1 MPSVTS
7 ADVVVLGGGP
17 GGSVCAARLASLGRR
32 VVVLER
38 DRHPRFHLGESLLP
52 GSLDVLDAIGVLD
65 AVRSRFIVKR
75 GARFVDGADG
85 SRAVRYTFADA
96 FRPRWDSAF
105 QVPRDEFDELLFRH
119 AGRCGAM
126 LREGWRGERVVYEDG
141 RAVGVDA
148 VAADGSHE
156 RIDARFVV
164 DATGRE
170 AMTARAAGGLERIG
184 GLDHTALF
192 MQVRGGFRDE
202 GDREGDIQ
210 IVLFGHDL
218 SGRRG
223 GVAASSAGAP
233 SSGDAASPAH
243 DPSIRGWFWL
253 IPFADGR
260 TSVGAVVPSGWVRA
274 QGGEGGPGRLFESAL
289 DLAPAVREM
298 LVGSERLFAPRATGD
313 FSFRVKVLRGPGWLA
328 VGDAAGFIDP
338 LFSTGVHLAITGAL
352 SAGNAIHRVLDAGPV
367 GASSVGASSVGA
379 IDAAAESTLATW
391 EREHRAGVELF
402 LGAVQAFYS
411 NELVSYLFAEPQ
423 HPFLRR
429 AITSLLAGD
438 VFDGDAVWSRELR
451 TRFPSR

>member
-1 MPSVTS
+1 MPSC
-7 ADVVVLGGGP
+7 DVVVLGGGP
-17 GGSVCAARLASLGRR
+17 GGSVCAARLAALGRR

-85 SRAVRYTFADA
+85 ARTVRYAFAEA

-119 AGRCGAM
+119 AGGCGAI
-126 LREGWRGERVVYEDG
+126 LREGWSGERVIYEG
-141 RAVGVDA
+141 ARAAGVEA
-148 VAADGSHE
+148 VAADGSRE

-164 DATGRE
+164 DATGRD
-170 AMTARAAGGLERIG
+170 AMTARAAGALERIG
-184 GLDHTALF
+184 GLEHTALF
-192 MQVRGGFRDE
+192 TQVRGGFRDV

-210 IVLFGHDL
+210 IVLFGHEL
-218 SGRRG
+218 
-223 GVAASSAGAP
+223 AGAP
-233 SSGDAASPAH
+233 SSTPS
-243 DPSIRGWFWL
+243 DPSRRGWFWL

-260 TSVGAVVPSGWVRA
+260 SSVGAVVSSSWVRA
-274 QGGEGGPGRLFESAL
+274 QGGEGGAGRLFEGAL
-289 DLAPAVREM
+289 DLAPAMREM
-298 LVGSERLFAPRATGD
+298 LAGSERLFTPRATGD

-338 LFSTGVHLAITGAL
+338 LFSTGTHLAMTGAL
-352 SAGNAIHRVLDAGPV
+352 RAADAIHRVLGADSADA
-367 GASSVGASSVGA
+367 S
-379 IDAAAESTLATW
+379 DAAAEGVLGAW
-391 EREHRAGVELF
+391 EREHRAGAEMF

-411 NELVSYLFAEPQ
+411 GELVSYLFADPQ
-423 HPFLRR
+423 HPFLRH

-438 VFDGDAVWSRELR
+438 VFDGDAVWSREMR

>member
-85 SRAVRYTFADA
+85 SRAVRYAFADA

-105 QVPRDEFDELLFRH
+105 QVSRDEFDELLFRH
-119 AGRCGAM
+119 AGQCGAT

-141 RAVGVDA
+141 RAAGVDA

-156 RIDARFVV
+156 RIGARFVV
-164 DATGRE
+164 DATGRD

-192 MQVRGGFRDE
+192 TQVRGGFRDE

-218 SGRRG
+218 SGRG
-223 GVAASSAGAP
+223 GVGAASPAGAP
-233 SSGDAASPAH
+233 SSGGEASSAH
-243 DPSIRGWFWL
+243 APSTRGWFWL

-274 QGGEGGPGRLFESAL
+274 QGGEGGPGRLFESVL

-298 LVGSERLFAPRATGD
+298 LAGSERLFAPRATGD
-313 FSFRVKVLRGPGWLA
+313 FSFRVKGLRGPGWLA

-338 LFSTGVHLAITGAL
+338 LFSTGVHLAMTGAL
-352 SAGNAIHRVLDAGPV
+352 RAADAIHRVLGAASAGAGSV
-367 GASSVGASSVGA
+367 NAS
-379 IDAAAESTLATW
+379 DAAAAAENTLATW
-391 EREHRAGVELF
+391 EREHRAGAELF

-438 VFDGDAVWSRELR
+438 VFDGDAVWSREMR

>member
-1 MPSVTS
+1 MSS
-7 ADVVVLGGGP
+7 FDVVILGGGP

-32 VVVLER
+32 VIVLER
-38 DRHPRFHLGESLLP
+38 EHHPRFHLGESLLP

-85 SRAVRYTFADA
+85 SRAVRYAFAEA

-119 AGRCGAM
+119 AGQCGAT

-141 RAVGVDA
+141 RAAGVDA
-148 VAADGSHE
+148 VAADGSRE

-164 DATGRE
+164 DATGRD
-170 AMTARAAGGLERIG
+170 AMTARARARATGGLERIG

-192 MQVRGGFRDE
+192 TQVRGGFRDE

-218 SGRRG
+218 AGRGRG
-223 GVAASSAGAP
+223 PEASSTGASS
-233 SSGDAASPAH
+233 SSGGARASGGER
-243 DPSIRGWFWL
+243 SIRGWFWL

-260 TSVGAVVPSGWVRA
+260 ASAGAVVPSGWVRA
-274 QGGEGGPGRLFESAL
+274 QGGEGGAGRLFESAL
-289 DLAPAVREM
+289 DLAPVVRDM
-298 LVGSERLFAPRATGD
+298 LAGSERLFAPRATGD
-313 FSFRVKVLRGPGWLA
+313 FSFRVEVLRGPGWLA

-338 LFSTGVHLAITGAL
+338 LFSTGTHLAMTSAL
-352 SAGNAIHRVLDAGPV
+352 RAADAIDRVLG
-367 GASSVGASSVGA
+367 GASEP
-379 IDAAAESTLATW
+379 DAEEILSGW
-391 EREHRAGVELF
+391 EREHRAGAELF

-411 NELVSYLFAEPQ
+411 GELVSYLFASPQ

-429 AITSLLAGD
+429 AITSLLSGD
-438 VFDGDAVWSRELR
+438 VFDGEAVWSREMR
-451 TRFPSR
+451 TRFPVR